1 MEPEWNYKRKELTK
15 MNIIEKA
22 HELGKLILECPEMLE
37 MKRAE
42 EAQQN
47 DDEAQELLKE
57 FNLKRMNLIRDMQ
70 SEKITREEA
79 AKMNTD
85 AFNEML
91 EKSKVMK
98 DYVEAKK
105 SFDAVI
111 NELNGVINFYI
122 TGQEPGGCTHDC
134 SSCGGCH

>member
-1 MEPEWNYKRKELTK
+1 
-15 MNIIEKA
+15 MNLLEKA
-22 HELGKLILECPEMLE
+22 HELGRMIKECPEMLE
-37 MKRAE
+37 MQRCE
-42 EAQQN
+42 EAQMN
-47 DDEAQELLKE
+47 DGEAQELLKE

-79 AKMNTD
+79 AKKNTD

-105 SFDAVI
+105 IFDAVVSEI
-111 NELNGVINFYI
+111 NGVINYYI
-122 TGQEPGGCTHDC
+122 TGKEPGGCTHDC